1 MTTPHHPKLAP
12 PPPAT
17 ARQASVAQPPP
28 AQAMAGAFWE
38 GGDAA
43 TQEQDSFADPGTS
56 SSSGGKAPP
65 ATETIG
71 RRAGSLSDELD
82 FPEFVASLIH
92 GTWDAMVDSSIR
104 QMDAYADLV
113 AAISKPVRT
122 VSRGKCHHRTRR
134 ATGVRRSIPAISAS
148 STPAAAAARA
158 RAGSSDEVTAPLWL
172 ADYGLDGQ
180 ELTPELIEE
189 QLIPIARDRMAR
201 DRMQTLATLVML
213 GMNRIKVD
221 TGSITARLRFRA
233 AASDKTSV
241 DYAVSDDPA
250 SASGS
255 GNWSTRGS
263 TSYAA
268 PVTKSLDSGRQR
280 PDRQQPQRRTVR
292 RSEDQFFERNA
303 CRSTASSTTRGAR
316 CSNARRARPRRSP
329 RRSPPSRPRSR
340 RLRPPRRPSRP
351 RPRRHRLSR
360 ERRHDPLSRP
370 SSARRPA
377 RRIRRRDRR
386 ARAAGRH
393 DVDEL
398 RPVSLECRLPVKSV
412 VEFRDGAL
420 TLLSDLPATRMRTD
434 FDRPV
439 HRLSFTLAA
448 GTTP

>member
-1 MTTPHHPKLAP
+1 MTTPHRPKLAP

-17 ARQASVAQPPP
+17 ARQASVAQQPS
-28 AQAMAGAFWE
+28 AQAMAGAFWG

-43 TQEQDSFADPGTS
+43 TQEQDGFADPGT

-113 AAISKPVRT
+113 AAISKPVEQFREENVT
-122 VSRGKCHHRTRR
+122 SAQARDWLAAQHPGDLGLFDTGGGKQL
-134 ATGVRRSIPAISAS
+134 AP
-148 STPAAAAARA
+148 
-158 RAGSSDEVTAPLWL
+158 RAGSGDEVTAPLWL

-189 QLIPIARDRMAR
+189 QLLPIARDRMAR

-268 PVTKSLDSGRQR
+268 PVTKVSTVGVNAQTDSNLNAELFGEVKINFSSETLPLDRFV
-280 PDRQQPQRRTVR
+280 DDARRTML
-292 RSEDQFFERNA
+292 ERA
-303 CRSTASSTTRGAR
+303 
-316 CSNARRARPRRSP
+316 ARPP
-329 RRSPPSRPRSR
+329 AAIAAPQPAVTVPVATVPAPPVAAPAPA
-340 RLRPPRRPSRP
+340 PPVQG
-351 RPRRHRLSR
+351 
-360 ERRHDPLSRP
+360 
-370 SSARRPA
+370 APA
-377 RRIRRRDRR
+377 
-386 ARAAGRH
+386 
-393 DVDEL
+393 
-398 RPVSLECRLPVKSV
+398 
-412 VEFRDGAL
+412 
-420 TLLSDLPATRMRTD
+420 
-434 FDRPV
+434 
-439 HRLSFTLAA
+439 
-448 GTTP
+448 